1 MLLASVSETVN
12 GPDVEFDVPYVV
24 PTYVYPE
31 MVAGVNVWA
40 VPVGLVDAPDV
51 TIANVS
57 LTFDLIFVLVEI
69 VFPDLS

>member
-31 MVAGVNVWA
+31 MVAGVNV
-40 VPVGLVDAPDV
+40 GLCQLD
-51 TIANVS
+51 
-57 LTFDLIFVLVEI
+57 
-69 VFPDLS
+69 